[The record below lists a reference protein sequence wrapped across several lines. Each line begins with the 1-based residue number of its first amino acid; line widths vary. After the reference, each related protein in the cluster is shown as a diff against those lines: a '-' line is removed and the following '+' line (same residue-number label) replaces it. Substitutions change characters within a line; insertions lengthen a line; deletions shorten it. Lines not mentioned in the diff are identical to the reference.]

1 MVCLL
6 STASQKTQLD
16 ELRHSHEFR
25 TYMEG
30 SLECIQ
36 SYAKFDLYTIVCK
49 DASGE
54 RLHAWLSALQLT
66 ETPKPFPA

>member
-1 MVCLL
+1 MACLL

-36 SYAKFDLYTIVCK
+36 SYAKFDLYI

-54 RLHAWLSALQLT
+54 RFHARLSSLQLT
-66 ETPKPFPA
+66 ETPKAFPA